1 HWSRTGIGSVSLS
14 SSSAPVHSSP
24 PHAARWSCWPYRRP
38 PVSINLGRTVMTEEK
53 ATVPIYEIHF
63 GYTDEE
69 SPNPFVAI
77 GPLADDSYAGYLVDK
92 KQLQEAWQRF
102 AI

>member
-1 HWSRTGIGSVSLS
+1 
-14 SSSAPVHSSP
+14 
-24 PHAARWSCWPYRRP
+24 
-38 PVSINLGRTVMTEEK
+38 MTEEK

-77 GPLADDSYAGYLVDK
+77 GPLADDSYAGYLVEK
-92 KQLQEAWQRF
+92 GQLQEAWQRF
-102 AI
+102 AIESLVQSGVIEGGGE